1 MLATASSP
9 NKAMHQLSSERNERL
24 RVEPN
29 IELEEILP
37 LACCSTLVPHA
48 IHLTQGRQHR
58 GRHIIAVE
66 DPLIPEQD
74 PAAAI
79 TTARRKK
86 SQGTQEQRVPDDG
99 VALLPLALAPVV
111 VHRHRPD
118 GHGIRR
124 LAGARRQP

>member
-9 NKAMHQLSSERNERL
+9 NKAMHLSSKRNERL

-29 IELEEILP
+29 IGLEEILP

-48 IHLTQGRQHR
+48 IHLAHGRQHQ

-66 DPLIPEQD
+66 HPLIPEQD
-74 PAAAI
+74 PTIAI
-79 TTARRKK
+79 TTGWKK
-86 SQGTQEQRVPDDG
+86 NQGTQEQRVPDDG

-111 VHRHRPD
+111 VHWHRPD

-124 LAGARRQP
+124 LACVRRQP